1 MILDEPTND
10 LDVETLELLEEIL
23 TDYQGTLLIVSHDRQ
38 FIDNVA
44 TECYF
49 FEGDGILNKYVGGF
63 FDAKG
68 QQANYFA
75 MKAEQV
81 SSKSQKRS
89 TKSTGKCG
97 QK

>member
-1 MILDEPTND
+1 M
-10 LDVETLELLEEIL
+10 EEIL

-49 FEGDGILNKYVGGF
+49 FEDDGVLNKYVGGF

-68 QQANYFA
+68 QQANYLA
-75 MKAEQV
+75 MKAEQEAQ
-81 SSKSQKRS
+81 KSQKRN
-89 TKSTGKCG
+89 TKRHRKVRLKMTFVS
-97 QK
+97 QKAEIR